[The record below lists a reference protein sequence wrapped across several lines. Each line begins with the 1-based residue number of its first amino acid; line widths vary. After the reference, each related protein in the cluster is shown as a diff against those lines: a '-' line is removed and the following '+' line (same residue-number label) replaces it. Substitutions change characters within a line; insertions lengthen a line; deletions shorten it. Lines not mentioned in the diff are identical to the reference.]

1 MIILGILI
9 IKLVFGY
16 EIDVNTFSNYLDVQ
30 IKHIH
35 FEWLLN
41 MEKKQI
47 NATTKYQFQVIG
59 ESINKICLD
68 MKDLT
73 IYQIYMS
80 NGIIVKHT
88 VDYPYADSDQGQRLN
103 ILLNR
108 EYKRD
113 EFVILSIKYSIDS
126 RSESI
131 SFMNKSQ
138 TSTKVMPYLFT
149 QCEDAYCRSLAPLQ
163 DTPAIKQTY
172 SATVIQK
179 NIEATDVF
187 MSAEESQEQFWI
199 ENHPQIDPNFTWKYK
214 YFIQKIPI
222 PSYLIAIVA
231 GNLQKTPTSNGG
243 RTFLISEPDKINE
256 YKEELKDMEQFLQA
270 IEQYI
275 GSYTWGTYTIVILP
289 PSFPYGGMENPLLTF
304 ASPTIMTKTGSGLYV
319 AIHEMAHSWFGNTLT
334 CVNWANMWIN
344 EGFTVFLERKAS
356 LYYYQE
362 PDDIKLNAIIG
373 NATMYSDILDLG
385 SHSNFTSLHPDTTG
399 INPQLSIT
407 EIPYEKGFQFL
418 TFLEGIIGAEDF
430 KFMLR
435 SYLTTYQ
442 YKSIDQQEFQLF
454 LLRYLYQQQ
463 VDNYSTKRYQIL
475 EYWDSWI
482 YQPGL
487 PPIILDFSTNKLI
500 ETQQY
505 TISYIIAKG
514 NQPDNYAEY
523 FNFYPSQKKIFL
535 EELFKKAQ
543 NKELELN
550 VIEQID
556 KDLQLTIENDYEL
569 KFRWFKAILTAGD
582 KTRFTQIAEF
592 LGQVGTC
599 EISCPVYKALNEL
612 DHEFAVQTFT
622 THYEFYHQI
631 IRNSIQSILE
641 KNHQII
647 K

>member
-1 MIILGILI
+1 MILLGLLF
-9 IKLVFGY
+9 IKFVFSY

-30 IKHIH
+30 NRHVH
-35 FEWLLN
+35 FEWLIN
-41 MEKKQI
+41 MEKKLI
-47 NATTKYQFQVIG
+47 NATANYQFHVVG
-59 ESINKICLD
+59 SSIYKISLD
-68 MKDLT
+68 IKDLT
-73 IYQIYMS
+73 IYTIYMD
-80 NGIIVKHT
+80 NGVVLRYS

-103 ILLNR
+103 IMLNR

-113 EFVILSIKYSIDS
+113 EFVILTIKYSIDA

-131 SFMNKSQ
+131 SFMDISQ
-138 TSTKVMPYLFT
+138 TQTKSMPYLFT

-172 SATVIQK
+172 SATIIYK
-179 NIEATDVF
+179 DIEASDVF
-187 MSAEESQEQFWI
+187 MSADETQEQFTI
-199 ENHPQIDPNFTWKYK
+199 LNHPSINPNFTWKYK
-214 YFIQKIPI
+214 YFVQKTPI
-222 PSYLIAIVA
+222 PSYLFAIVA
-231 GNLQKTPTSNGG
+231 GNLLKVPTSNGG

-275 GSYTWGTYTIVILP
+275 GPYTWGTYTIVILP

-319 AIHEMAHSWFGNTLT
+319 AIHEMAHSWFGNTIT
-334 CVNWANMWIN
+334 CINWANMWIN

-356 LYYYQE
+356 LFYYKVL
-362 PDDIKLNAIIG
+362 DDIKLNAIIG
-373 NATMYSDILDLG
+373 NATMYQDILDLG
-385 SHSNFTSLHPDTTG
+385 PDNNFTSLHPDTTG
-399 INPQLSIT
+399 INPQLSIS

-418 TFLEGIIGAEDF
+418 TFLEGIVGAEDF
-430 KFMLR
+430 KYMLR
-435 SYLTTYQ
+435 SYLNKYK
-442 YKSIDQQEFQLF
+442 YKSIDQQEFQHF
-454 LLRYLYQQQ
+454 ILRYLYEQH
-463 VDNYSTKRYQIL
+463 VDDYSTKRYRIL
-475 EYWDSWI
+475 EYWDTWI

-505 TISYIIAKG
+505 TTSYIIADG
-514 NQPDNYAEY
+514 RQPDNYAQY
-523 FNFYPSQKKIFL
+523 FNFYPSQKKVFL

-543 NKELELN
+543 NNQLKLN
-550 VIEQID
+550 IIEQID
-556 KDLQLTIENDYEL
+556 KDLQLTNDNDYEL

-582 KTRFTQIAEF
+582 RTRFNLIANF
-592 LGQVGTC
+592 LGEVGTC

-612 DHEFAVQTFT
+612 DHDFAVQTFQ
-622 THYEFYHQI
+622 THQEFYHQI

-641 KNHQII
+641 KNIQLI